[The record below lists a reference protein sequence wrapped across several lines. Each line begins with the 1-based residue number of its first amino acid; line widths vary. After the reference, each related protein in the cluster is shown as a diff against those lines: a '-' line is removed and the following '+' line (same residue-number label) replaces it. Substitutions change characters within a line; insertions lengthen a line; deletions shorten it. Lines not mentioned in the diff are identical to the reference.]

1 MARGTLP
8 SSAKTDEP
16 SHRDDAPDRPLRIGL
31 SARLLHQVPAE
42 MGFRG
47 KTLQYLEQS
56 VSHWILAHGA
66 LALMVPTLGYDAEV
80 SRRKISVRE
89 VVALLDGLVLQG
101 GADVNPQTYGQTT
114 LRPEWN
120 GDLVRDRYEM
130 ELIEGFLAAGKPL
143 LGICRGCQLLNVAFG
158 GTLVQDLPS
167 QRPEVK
173 RHVDADLYDELHHG
187 IEFVSGTRLAG
198 LYPDT
203 PTAVVNSIHHQAIDR
218 LGGDLIVEARST
230 EDGVVEAIRA
240 TGSTPVFAVQWHPE
254 FQRERTD
261 LLDPDPIMQ
270 DFLLSAKQ
278 RRQV

>member
-167 QRPEVK
+167 QRPDVK

-240 TGSTPVFAVQWHPE
+240 TGSTPVFAVKWHPE

-278 RRQV
+278 RRQA

>member
-1 MARGTLP
+1 MARGPLRG
-8 SSAKTDEP
+8 SAATDKP
-16 SHRDDAPDRPLRIGL
+16 SHGDDAPDRPLRIGL
-31 SARLLHQVPAE
+31 SARLLHHVPAE

-101 GADVNPQTYGQTT
+101 GADVNPQTYGQQT

-120 GDLVRDRYEM
+120 GDVVRDRYEM

-167 QRPEVK
+167 QRPDVK
-173 RHVDADLYDELHHG
+173 AHVDADLYDELHHG
-187 IEFVSGTRLAG
+187 IEFVRGTRLAG

-218 LGGDLIVEARST
+218 LGGDLQVEARSI

-240 TGSTPVFAVQWHPE
+240 TGSIPVFAVQWHPE
-254 FQRERTD
+254 FQRERAD
-261 LLDPDPIMQ
+261 LLNPDPIME
-270 DFLLSAKQ
+270 DFLRSARE
-278 RRQV
+278 RRGS